1 MNKENIEK
9 IKSCFI
15 DTELKQSTAVR
26 LYRENQEIKRI
37 VDDELTLVP
46 EYETP
51 LKLIFCIAKDLE
63 LKKCKTCGKILTY
76 KKCIVNKQEFCSCKC
91 SLNNPETRSKIIAT
105 TVKRYGVEHIAK
117 SAEVSEKKKKTNL
130 ERYGCEN
137 AVSSKAVRE
146 KSKNTIMERYGVDNV
161 SKLDSIKEK
170 KKIKSNERYGTY
182 NVFQSEEVKE
192 KSKRTIREKYGVD
205 YISQSEA
212 IKRTVANT
220 NINKFGAKTF
230 SESDFFRKKVFDKMI
245 EDFSEFVV
253 PMFTFKDFVGKYSC
267 KENIEYKWKCV
278 KCGNEFVQHIHSTV
292 INGKVVY
299 IPRCLKC
306 YPKINTGFSFM
317 EKEVADFISKELNL
331 NTIENNRDIIAPYE
345 LDIFIPDKN
354 IAIEFNGLAWHSDF
368 SKKDSNYHLMKTKM
382 CKDAG
387 IRLIHIFENEWVEK
401 RDIVKDKLR
410 SILSFNNRIFA
421 RKCVIKHISSAE
433 CRDFLNMNHIQGSDN
448 SSIKLGLFYNDKLV
462 SVMTFCKPRFTS
474 KYDYELSRY
483 ASKLGLSVVG
493 GASKLLNEFSKKNK
507 GTIVT
512 YADLRFSQGGL
523 YDAIG
528 FKLSHISPPNYW
540 WTNGTLIF
548 SRYECQKHKLKDI
561 IGEGFNKNKT
571 EEENMRD
578 AGYFK
583 IFDCGNLVYTKEL

>member
-15 DTELKQSTAVR
+15 DTELKQSTATR

-51 LKLIFCIAKDLE
+51 IKLIFCITKDLE

-76 KKCIVNKQEFCSCKC
+76 KKCIVNKQEFCSYNC

-170 KKIKSNERYGTY
+170 KKIKSNERYGTD

-205 YISQSEA
+205 YISQSEEV
-212 IKRTVANT
+212 KRAVANT
-220 NINKFGAKTF
+220 NMNKFGSKTF

-267 KENIEYKWKCV
+267 KNNIEYKWKCV

-292 INGKVVY
+292 INGNVVY

-306 YPKINTGFSFM
+306 YPKINTGFSLM

-331 NTIENNRDIIAPYE
+331 NTIENSRDIIAPYE

-410 SILSFNNRIFA
+410 SILSFNDRIFA

-433 CRDFLNMNHIQGSDN
+433 CRDFLNINHIQGSDN
-448 SSIKLGLFYNDKLV
+448 SSIKLGLFYNDELV

-540 WTNGTLIF
+540 WTNGTLIL

>member
-15 DTELKQSTAVR
+15 DTELKQSTATR
-26 LYRENQEIKRI
+26 LYRKNQEIKRI
-37 VDDELTLVP
+37 VDDELDLVP

-76 KKCIVNKQEFCSCKC
+76 KKCIVNKQEFCSYKC
-91 SLNNPETRSKIIAT
+91 SINNPETRSKIIAT

-137 AVSSKAVRE
+137 AVSSKSVRE

-170 KKIKSNERYGTY
+170 KKIKSNERYGTD

-205 YISQSEA
+205 YISQSEEV
-212 IKRTVANT
+212 KRAVANT
-220 NINKFGAKTF
+220 NINKFGSKTF

-267 KENIEYKWKCV
+267 KNNIEYKWKCV

-292 INGKVVY
+292 INGNVVY

-331 NTIENNRDIIAPYE
+331 NTIENSRDIIAPYE

-410 SILSFNNRIFA
+410 SILSFNDRIFA

-448 SSIKLGLFYNDKLV
+448 SSIKLGLFYNDELV

-483 ASKLGLSVVG
+483 ASKLGVSVVG
-493 GASKLLNEFSKKNK
+493 GASKLLNEFWKKNK

-523 YDAIG
+523 YGAIG
-528 FKLSHISPPNYW
+528 FKLSHTSPPNYW
-540 WTNGTLIF
+540 WTNGTLIL